1 MTYHFKPYH
10 PIENSSREDYL
21 KELRDN
27 NLDQG
32 IFAVQEKVHGGNLV
46 FITDGT
52 EIRCAKRTGL
62 LDDNERFYNF
72 QKVRDRY
79 REKILAAYKRV
90 KELYPEMDE
99 LYIFGEIFGGHYPH
113 PQVPKVE
120 SAIKLQ
126 QGVFYSP
133 DNDFYAFDL
142 RVYNKSY
149 LDLDLSTKI
158 FAELGFIHAKILFQ
172 GSLEQCLAYPNE
184 FESKIPE
191 YLGLPLIPGNIAE
204 GVVIKPLSVKFLPSK
219 ERVILKNKNPKYE
232 EKIIRKH
239 KIKKPKPKVSN
250 VVNDL
255 RQEALAYINENR
267 LKSVTSKIAEVN
279 LSEIKNDPKQIG
291 KFLGPFAQD
300 VLQDFLKDFG
310 SEFEALEKTDQ
321 KLIKQFIS
329 DECMKLLRRL

>member
-1 MTYHFKPYH
+1 MDNYHFKPYH

-21 KELRDN
+21 QELKEYG
-27 NLDQG
+27 LDQG
-32 IFAVQEKVHGGNLV
+32 IFVVQEKVHGGNLV
-46 FITDGT
+46 FITDGK

-62 LDDNERFYNF
+62 RDDKEKFFNF

-79 REKILAAYKRV
+79 RERILAAYKLV
-90 KELYPEMDE
+90 KELNPEMDE
-99 LYIFGEIFGGHYPH
+99 LYIFGELFGGYYPH
-113 PQVPKVE
+113 AQVPKVE

-149 LDLDLSTKI
+149 LDLDISARI
-158 FAELGFIHAKILFQ
+158 FEELGFIYAHNLFQ
-172 GSLEQCLAYPNE
+172 GSLEECLAYPNE

-219 ERVILKNKNPKYE
+219 DRVILKNKNPKYE
-232 EKIIRKH
+232 EKIVRKA
-239 KIKKPKPKVSN
+239 KIKRPKPKVSDL
-250 VVNDL
+250 VNDL
-255 RQEALAYINENR
+255 RGEALAYINENR
-267 LKSVTSKIAEVN
+267 LQSVISKIGEVD
-279 LSEIKNDPKQIG
+279 LTAIKNDPKQIG
-291 KFLGPFAQD
+291 KVLGPLAQD

-310 SEFEALEKTDQ
+310 AEFEALEKTDQ

-329 DECMKLLRRL
+329 EESMKLLRI